1 MKGEGS
7 LSSTAFP
14 PPGAD
19 PVGSPPAQEAE
30 PQQPPGGWLTASDAR
45 PQLFGQQQRAHHPS
59 GRRVPGAPAAQTGPR
74 RGPGRE
80 GRSQAGA
87 WPHTHAGQARQ
98 RLLVQGGGQDVLA
111 IRRELHKGHGGVVV
125 ICVEH
130 RCGCRGALAAGGLPH
145 HRPVRSPPR
154 VRTLPPPTTRASM
167 RAAPPRD
174 PRTGALQEQ
183 RPWGQ
188 TASGGRAFRRPPA
201 TSPQGTEKASGWPSR
216 TGLAHTQLPCGHSHQ
231 DSAGLKVLLKVT
243 VGQRRFPLETT
254 WLCHAHSPTPDWGG
268 SAPGGPREA
277 GRSCWLGRASLGG
290 TWPGDRAAPA
300 CGGAPSAPW

>member
-1 MKGEGS
+1 M
-7 LSSTAFP
+7 
-14 PPGAD
+14 
-19 PVGSPPAQEAE
+19 
-30 PQQPPGGWLTASDAR
+30 
-45 PQLFGQQQRAHHPS
+45 PQLHRRA
-59 GRRVPGAPAAQTGPR
+59 PGVAPAGR
-74 RGPGRE
+74 DGLRLGPGRTPTP
-80 GRSQAGA
+80 GRHGNAYLSKVAARMYLPFGENFTKDTGGLSSSAWSTDVAAGGP
-87 WPHTHAGQARQ
+87 WLP
-98 RLLVQGGGQDVLA
+98 
-111 IRRELHKGHGGVVV
+111 
-125 ICVEH
+125 
-130 RCGCRGALAAGGLPH
+130 GGLPH

-231 DSAGLKVLLKVT
+231 DSVGLKVLLKVT